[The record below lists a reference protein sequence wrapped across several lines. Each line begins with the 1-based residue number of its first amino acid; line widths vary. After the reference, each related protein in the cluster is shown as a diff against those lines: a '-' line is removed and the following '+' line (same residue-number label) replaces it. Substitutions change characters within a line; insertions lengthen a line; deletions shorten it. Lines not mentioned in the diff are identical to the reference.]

1 MADGDDNGAGAG
13 GPAPT
18 TGSGG
23 GIDLGI
29 LLGLPFAFGM
39 IIVGLLLEGANPGS
53 YVGISA
59 ACFVFGGTFGI
70 TAAAVGLKRF
80 SQLPQLFARVLRYT
94 PANRVGAIGVLVG
107 FAERA
112 RREGL
117 LVLED
122 DLRNVDDEFLRRGVQ
137 LVVDGTD
144 PELVKEILRTEV
156 DSLHEE
162 RHAEAQI
169 WEMMGGY
176 APTMGIVGTVIGLV
190 VTLSNISDPASL
202 AGAIAIAF
210 LATLY
215 GVGSANLIYLPIGN
229 KLTACA
235 SDEVSG
241 REMLIE
247 GILAIQSGDNPRI
260 VEEKLIAFLTTGD
273 RARYRAAKAAS
284 DFDSDMDLAA

>member
-1 MADGDDNGAGAG
+1 MADDDDIQAVAD
-13 GPAPT
+13 APEE
-18 TGSGG
+18 SGG
-23 GIDLGI
+23 GGGGFDLGI
-29 LLGLPFAFGM
+29 LLGIPFAFIM
-39 IIVGLLLEGANPGS
+39 IIVGLLLEGADPMS
-53 YVGISA
+53 YIGISA
-59 ACFVFGGTFGI
+59 ACFVFGGTFGV
-70 TAAAVGLKRF
+70 TAASAGLKEFGRA
-80 SQLPQLFARVLRYT
+80 PQLFLRAVRYT
-94 PANRVGAIGVLVG
+94 PANRAGAIAQLVG

-122 DLRNVDDEFLRRGVQ
+122 DLRSTEDEFMRRGVQ

-162 RHAEAQI
+162 LHQEASI
-169 WEMMGGY
+169 FDLMGGY

-215 GVGSANLIYLPIGN
+215 GVGSANLLWLPLAV
-229 KLTACA
+229 KLKGCA
-235 SDEVSG
+235 ADEVASK
-241 REMLIE
+241 EMLIE

-260 VEEKLIAFLTTGD
+260 VEEKLVAFLTRAD
-273 RARYRAAKAAS
+273 RDRYRAAQDAGEDA
-284 DFDSDMDLAA
+284 DMDLAA